1 MAELYKA
8 KITGVRGFEKIVAI
22 KTILPH
28 LTGEDSL
35 VLSFIDEAKIAAL
48 LQHPNIVQIYDF
60 GKINGNYFIAMEYLS
75 GQDLKCLLKRAN
87 AINLPLSLKH
97 SLSIAAQVCA
107 GLEYAHN
114 LKDLHGKPLKVIH
127 RDIGPQN
134 IFVTYDGQVK
144 IIDFGIAKTAM
155 QNTATKV
162 GSIKGKLAYM
172 SPEQARGEMI
182 DQRADLFAIGNT
194 LYEMATGRRMFNGDE
209 FQVYAKVREA
219 EFEPPETVNSSLPA
233 SLYTILKHAL
243 TKNPED
249 RYCSANQMLTDLN
262 KCMADISGQADAR
275 SLSGYM
281 QALFKEEVSSEDIAT
296 PALCSPAEFGA
307 EPAESKKYRATGTL
321 NLEKRHQQSRRN
333 NYSGI
338 CALALL
344 ILGISLA
351 LVAIKRP
358 GHKIYNIKHEQSE
371 YNSVY
376 NSDAK
381 TNALPDKQKVIM
393 LGNAALS
400 KSKAL
405 NKKALAL
412 LESNPEKAKKLLIR
426 SLSLNNENAEGY
438 NILGRV
444 YFKQKKYPEA
454 VLAYKKAIG
463 IDPGM
468 AKALFN
474 IGLLY
479 TKKKEYVKAEKFY
492 TEAIELTPPFL
503 DEALCNLA
511 YVQEQLGKLSASK
524 LNLEK
529 AVELDTRHKDDAKKY
544 LEKINRLI
552 SFSAHNQAE
561 K

>member
-28 LTGEDSL
+28 LTSEESL
-35 VLSFIDEAKIAAL
+35 ILSFINEAKIAAL
-48 LQHPNIVQIYDF
+48 LQHPNIVQVYDF
-60 GKINGNYFIAMEYLS
+60 GKIDGIYFIAMEYLS
-75 GQDLKCLLKRAN
+75 GQDLKCLLKRAQ

-107 GLEYAHN
+107 GFEYAHN

-155 QNTATKV
+155 QNTATKA

-194 LYEMATGRRMFNGDE
+194 LYEMATGRMMFKGDE

-262 KCMADISGQADAR
+262 KCIADISGQADAR

-281 QALFKEEVSSEDIAT
+281 QALFKEEASSEDIAI
-296 PALCSPAEFGA
+296 PALCSPTEFDAG
-307 EPAESKKYRATGTL
+307 PAESKKYRATGTL

-338 CALALL
+338 CTLALL

-351 LVAIKRP
+351 LVVIKRP
-358 GHKIYNIKHEQSE
+358 DHKIYNIKHEQSA

-376 NSDAK
+376 NSGSKA
-381 TNALPDKQKVIM
+381 NALPDKQKGIM
-393 LGNAALS
+393 LGNAALN

-405 NKKALAL
+405 TKKALAL

-426 SLSLNNENAEGY
+426 SLSLNNENTEGY
-438 NILGRV
+438 NLLGRV
-444 YFKQKKYPEA
+444 YFKQKQYPEA
-454 VLAYKKAIG
+454 VIAYKKAIG
-463 IDPGM
+463 LDPGM

-474 IGLLY
+474 MGLLY

-492 TEAIELTPPFL
+492 TKAIELTPPFL

-529 AVELDTRHKDDAKKY
+529 AVELDTRHKDDANRY